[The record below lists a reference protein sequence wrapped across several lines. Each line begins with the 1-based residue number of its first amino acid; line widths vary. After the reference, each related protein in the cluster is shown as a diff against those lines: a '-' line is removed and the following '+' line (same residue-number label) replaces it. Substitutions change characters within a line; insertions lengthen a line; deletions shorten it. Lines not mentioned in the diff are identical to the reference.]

1 MAETYYQYSPDG
13 TEVDIENDELYDY
26 VLEREAYRKL
36 ASTGPKCMKNF
47 KDMKEVDQM
56 KPDGMNEHFTMTGSK
71 GWIKNIIIIA
81 LILIALYF
89 IYTFFCNSNDKNSTP
104 SSNYGPNTRYVFRT

>member
-1 MAETYYQYSPDG
+1 MAETYYQYAPDG
-13 TEVDIENDELYDY
+13 TEVDLDDDQIYNY

-56 KPDGMNEHFTMTGSK
+56 KPDAMNEHFTTGSK
-71 GWIKNIIIIA
+71 SWIKNIIIIA

-89 IYTFFCNSNDKNSTP
+89 IYTSFCNSNNNNST
-104 SSNYGPNTRYVFRT
+104 SSYNYGPNTRYVFNSS

>member
-1 MAETYYQYSPDG
+1 MAETHYQYSPDG

-36 ASTGPKCMKNF
+36 ASTGPRCMKNF

-56 KPDGMNEHFTMTGSK
+56 KPDGMNEHFTTIGSK

-89 IYTFFCNSNDKNSTP
+89 IYTSFCNNNDNT
-104 SSNYGPNTRYVFRT
+104 SSYNYGPNTRYVFNSS

>member
-1 MAETYYQYSPDG
+1 MPETYYKYAPG
-13 TEVDIENDELYDY
+13 GTELTELTEVDIENDELYDY

-56 KPDGMNEHFTMTGSK
+56 SEHFTTNESNK
-71 GWIKNIIIIA
+71 WIKKIVIIV

-89 IYTFFCNSNDKNSTP
+89 IYTFLSNKDTTSTAY
-104 SSNYGPNTRYVFRT
+104 NYGPNTRYVFRT